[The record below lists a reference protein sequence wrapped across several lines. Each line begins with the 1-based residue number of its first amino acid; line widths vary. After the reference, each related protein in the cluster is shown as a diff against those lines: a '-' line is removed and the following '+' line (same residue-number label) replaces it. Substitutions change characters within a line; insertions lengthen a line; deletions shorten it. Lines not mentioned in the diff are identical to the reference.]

1 MKKIKSIFS
10 KYELRFLSQ
19 KRPDLVPLN
28 LPSRNDAQLL
38 TEPSIDQIIVQFLK
52 QYDVKVKPRSVG
64 EFNGWD
70 ALSAL
75 TTFYSANEKNSSFNV
90 ASSILM
96 ANRSNQVNSAAQDWG
111 TWKRWALDHKNFE
124 QFKGDVIKNISLH
137 NENATKEVEEAIKK
151 AELNNKK
158 IFAILEEP
166 DAKQFIAQQKELVN
180 QKKALISFYSSIL
193 LIIAFFLIVLFAFL
207 SGFGVLKKE
216 NFEVLNTFFSYVGSA
231 SLITAFFTGIQVIFT
246 KSKKRNLGIIGTI
259 ISTAFM
265 IILLLQ

>member
-1 MKKIKSIFS
+1 MKSIKNIFS
-10 KYELRFLSQ
+10 KHELKFLTQ
-19 KRPDLVPLN
+19 KRPELVPLN
-28 LPSRNDAQLL
+28 LPSANDAQLL

-124 QFKGDVIKNISLH
+124 QFS
-137 NENATKEVEEAIKK
+137 
-151 AELNNKK
+151 
-158 IFAILEEP
+158 
-166 DAKQFIAQQKELVN
+166 
-180 QKKALISFYSSIL
+180 
-193 LIIAFFLIVLFAFL
+193 
-207 SGFGVLKKE
+207 
-216 NFEVLNTFFSYVGSA
+216 
-231 SLITAFFTGIQVIFT
+231 
-246 KSKKRNLGIIGTI
+246 
-259 ISTAFM
+259 
-265 IILLLQ
+265 